1 MGGKSESVNSVKSSQ
16 STDAALNASM
26 KPKLFDLSLRS
37 LKLTTKQEELL
48 TRVSVLC
55 LVYVLAFIIRLFSV
69 LRYESMIHEFDPYFN
84 YRTTLYLTEKGFY
97 EFWNWFDFESWYPL
111 GRIIGGT
118 LYPGLMVTAAAIYW
132 VLRFLR
138 FFVHIREVCVL
149 TAPFFASNTTLVAY
163 FFGKELWDS
172 GAGLVAAALIAICPG
187 YISRSVAGSYDNE
200 GVAIF
205 ALLLTFY
212 LFVKAVNT
220 GSLAW
225 GLASAF
231 GYFYMVSAWGG
242 YVFIINLI
250 PLYVLVLLITGRYS
264 MRLYVAYNCMYILG
278 MLLAMQIRFVGFQHV
293 QSGEHMAAMGVFFLL
308 QVFYFLDWV
317 KHLLS
322 DTKLFEA
329 FLRITVTSAVSVG
342 VLALGVGTASGYISP
357 WTGRFYSL
365 LDPTYAKDHIPIIA
379 SVSEHQPTAWSSFMF
394 DFHIL
399 LILFP
404 AGLYFC
410 FKRLSDATIF
420 IVMYGLTSM
429 YFAGVMVRLIL
440 VATPA
445 VCLISAIAVSATIK
459 NLTSLVRTKKKSLH
473 TSTGKSSSSKASLKG
488 MQDQSLPFQRNG
500 AIALLIG
507 AFYLLSRYAI
517 HCTWVTSE
525 AYSSP
530 SIVLAA
536 RGPYGG
542 RVIFDD
548 YREAYFWLRQNTP
561 RDAKIMSW
569 WDYGYQITAM
579 GNRTVIVDNN
589 TWNNTHIATVGR
601 AMSSYEDEAY
611 EIMQS
616 LDVDYVL
623 VVFGGV
629 TGYSSD
635 DINKFLWMV
644 RIGGGVFPVIKEPDY
659 LVNGEYRVDKG
670 AAPKMLNCL
679 MYKLSYYRF
688 GELTTE
694 YGQPPGYD
702 RARGVEIGNKDI
714 KLEHLEEAFT
724 TSNWIVRIYKVKP
737 PRESTITVSRSRAVK
752 PIVNGRDVIA
762 QAQSG
767 TGKTSMIAITVCNM
781 INTSIREVQALVLSP
796 TRELASQTEKMILAI
811 GSYIS
816 VQAHSCIGGKRIG
829 EDVKK
834 LENGVHVVSGT
845 PGRVHDMIKRRTL
858 RTKAIKLLVLD
869 ESDEMLSRGFK
880 EQIYDVY
887 RYLPPE
893 IQGIKQFYVD
903 VEKEEW
909 KFDALC
915 DLYQS
920 LTIAQAVIFCNTK
933 RKVDWLTKKM
943 CSHGFPVSSMHGDMP
958 QKERDAIMAEFRS
971 VATRVLITTDIWA
984 RGLDV
989 QQVSLVINYDLPSNR
1004 ELYIHRIG
1012 RSGRFGCK
1020 GMAINFVRSED
1031 KRTLKEIAQYY
1042 GTQIDEYAN
1051 ECC

>member
-1 MGGKSESVNSVKSSQ
+1 MVAAKMEKSPSDLLTSSGISSVFK
-16 STDAALNASM
+16 
-26 KPKLFDLSLRS
+26 S
-37 LKLTTKQEELL
+37 LKLKTKQQEFLI
-48 TRVSVLC
+48 RVTILG
-55 LVYVLAFIIRLFSV
+55 LIYVLAFITRLFSV

-84 YRTTLYLTEKGFY
+84 YRVTQYLTQKGFY
-97 EFWNWFDFESWYPL
+97 EFWNWFDSESWYPL

-118 LYPGLMVTAAAIYW
+118 LYPGLMVTAAFIFW
-132 VLRFLR
+132 TLRFIG
-138 FFVHIREVCVL
+138 FAVHIREVCVL
-149 TAPFFASNTTLVAY
+149 LAPFFASNTTLVAY
-163 FFGKELWDS
+163 FFGKQLWDS

-225 GLASAF
+225 ALASAF

-293 QSGEHMAAMGVFFLL
+293 QSGEHMAAMGVFFLM
-308 QVFYFLDWV
+308 QVFYFLGWV
-317 KHLLS
+317 KYLLNDPKKFHS
-322 DTKLFEA
+322 
-329 FLRITVTSAVSVG
+329 FLKITVTSAVG
-342 VLALGVGTASGYISP
+342 LGAIALGVGTASGYISP

-365 LDPTYAKDHIPIIA
+365 LDPTYAKDNIPIIA

-445 VCLISAIAVSATIK
+445 VCLISAIAVSATTK
-459 NLTSLVRTKKKSLH
+459 NLTQLVRTKSKPAPGGSGKGA
-473 TSTGKSSSSKASLKG
+473 TSSKSSSKLCLKAVAERVKMSNATNAANAFELIVYHVPLVEGSL
-488 MQDQSLPFQRNG
+488 DQSPPFQKNV
-500 AIALLIG
+500 AIALLVG

-536 RGPYGG
+536 RGAHGN

-561 RDAKIMSW
+561 QDAKVMSW

-611 EIMQS
+611 EIMRS

-694 YGQPPGYD
+694 YGKPPGYD

-737 PRESTITVSRSRAVK
+737 P
-752 PIVNGRDVIA
+752 N
-762 QAQSG
+762 
-767 TGKTSMIAITVCNM
+767 
-781 INTSIREVQALVLSP
+781 
-796 TRELASQTEKMILAI
+796 
-811 GSYIS
+811 
-816 VQAHSCIGGKRIG
+816 
-829 EDVKK
+829 
-834 LENGVHVVSGT
+834 
-845 PGRVHDMIKRRTL
+845 
-858 RTKAIKLLVLD
+858 
-869 ESDEMLSRGFK
+869 
-880 EQIYDVY
+880 
-887 RYLPPE
+887 
-893 IQGIKQFYVD
+893 
-903 VEKEEW
+903 
-909 KFDALC
+909 
-915 DLYQS
+915 
-920 LTIAQAVIFCNTK
+920 
-933 RKVDWLTKKM
+933 
-943 CSHGFPVSSMHGDMP
+943 
-958 QKERDAIMAEFRS
+958 
-971 VATRVLITTDIWA
+971 
-984 RGLDV
+984 
-989 QQVSLVINYDLPSNR
+989 NR
-1004 ELYIHRIG
+1004 W
-1012 RSGRFGCK
+1012 
-1020 GMAINFVRSED
+1020 
-1031 KRTLKEIAQYY
+1031 
-1042 GTQIDEYAN
+1042 
-1051 ECC
+1051 

>member
-1 MGGKSESVNSVKSSQ
+1 MAVTKTEPINGSTTKTSAPPSSSSSPSMSLKSDLL
-16 STDAALNASM
+16 ST
-26 KPKLFDLSLRS
+26 LSLRS
-37 LKLTTKQEELL
+37 LKLKTKQQELL
-48 TRVSVLC
+48 
-55 LVYVLAFIIRLFSV
+55 IQ
-69 LRYESMIHEFDPYFN
+69 
-84 YRTTLYLTEKGFY
+84 
-97 EFWNWFDFESWYPL
+97 SWYPL

-118 LYPGLMVTAAAIYW
+118 LYPGLMVTAAIMYW
-132 VLRFLR
+132 GLRFLR
-138 FFVHIREVCVL
+138 FAVHIREVCVL

-163 FFGKELWDS
+163 FFGKEIWDS
-172 GAGLVAAALIAICPG
+172 GAGLVAAILIAICPG

-212 LFVKAVNT
+212 MFVKAVNT

-264 MRLYVAYNCMYILG
+264 MRLYVAYNCMYVLG

-293 QSGEHMAAMGVFFLL
+293 QSGEHMAAMGVFFLM
-308 QVFYFLDWV
+308 QVFYFLGWV
-317 KHLLS
+317 NHLLN
-322 DTKLFEA
+322 DKKKFEA
-329 FLRITVTSAVSVG
+329 FLRISVTCAVG
-342 VLALGVGTASGYISP
+342 VGAIALGVGTASGYISP

-394 DFHIL
+394 DFQIL
-399 LILFP
+399 LFLFP

-410 FKRLSDATIF
+410 FKRLTDATIF

-459 NLTSLVRTKKKSLH
+459 NLTMLLRTKSKVSQ
-473 TSTGKSSSSKASLKG
+473 TGSTKGSGGGKASSKALL
-488 MQDQSLPFQRNG
+488 DQSQPFQRNG
-500 AIALLIG
+500 AIALLFG

-536 RGPYGG
+536 RGAHGN

-548 YREAYFWLRQNTP
+548 YREAYYWLRQNTP
-561 RDAKIMSW
+561 PEAKVMSW

-611 EIMQS
+611 EIMRS
-616 LDVDYVL
+616 LDVNYVL

-688 GELTTE
+688 GELVTE
-694 YGQPPGYD
+694 YGKPPGLEDAESNLGYFDVAAHSPFGRTSPRSEGSPSMELQGILLTGCCSNLLVANRRCKLAPNSTSFAFRRKSSSPKAQTNLKLDHIQQSCNNSASTAGALAQDYPSLSSPSYGCEDVSSYYD
-702 RARGVEIGNKDI
+702 SVRGLKGKALKKKLHSVISKHHSLSYKEVWDALKFLDAANVDRPQASSRIIEIYSLRAVSKNLAGKPNGWNREHLWPRSYGLNGGPSLTDLHNIRPADVNVNSSRGNKYYGECREKSI
-714 KLEHLEEAFT
+714 QCLKPANKEA
-724 TSNWIVRIYKVKP
+724 
-737 PRESTITVSRSRAVK
+737 
-752 PIVNGRDVIA
+752 
-762 QAQSG
+762 
-767 TGKTSMIAITVCNM
+767 
-781 INTSIREVQALVLSP
+781 SP
-796 TRELASQTEKMILAI
+796 DTET
-811 GSYIS
+811 
-816 VQAHSCIGGKRIG
+816 
-829 EDVKK
+829 D
-834 LENGVHVVSGT
+834 
-845 PGRVHDMIKRRTL
+845 
-858 RTKAIKLLVLD
+858 
-869 ESDEMLSRGFK
+869 
-880 EQIYDVY
+880 
-887 RYLPPE
+887 
-893 IQGIKQFYVD
+893 
-903 VEKEEW
+903 
-909 KFDALC
+909 
-915 DLYQS
+915 
-920 LTIAQAVIFCNTK
+920 
-933 RKVDWLTKKM
+933 
-943 CSHGFPVSSMHGDMP
+943 
-958 QKERDAIMAEFRS
+958 KERWAPPTQVRGDIARAIMYMAVCYGLQQPGGLNLHLSDSPSFEHREMGLLS
-971 VATRVLITTDIWA
+971 TLLKWNEVDPPSREEKLRNDRVCKFY
-984 RGLDV
+984 
-989 QQVSLVINYDLPSNR
+989 QHNR
-1004 ELYIHRIG
+1004 
-1012 RSGRFGCK
+1012 
-1020 GMAINFVRSED
+1020 NPFVD
-1031 KRTLKEIAQYY
+1031 HP
-1042 GTQIDEYAN
+1042 EYASLIWKPVTPSHQSFHFPARK
-1051 ECC
+1051 ELMK

>member
-1 MGGKSESVNSVKSSQ
+1 M
-16 STDAALNASM
+16 
-26 KPKLFDLSLRS
+26 
-37 LKLTTKQEELL
+37 
-48 TRVSVLC
+48 
-55 LVYVLAFIIRLFSV
+55 
-69 LRYESMIHEFDPYFN
+69 
-84 YRTTLYLTEKGFY
+84 
-97 EFWNWFDFESWYPL
+97 
-111 GRIIGGT
+111 
-118 LYPGLMVTAAAIYW
+118 
-132 VLRFLR
+132 
-138 FFVHIREVCVL
+138 
-149 TAPFFASNTTLVAY
+149 
-163 FFGKELWDS
+163 WDT

-225 GLASAF
+225 ALASAF

-242 YVFIINLI
+242 YVFIINLV
-250 PLYVLVLLITGRYS
+250 PLYVLVLLVTGRYS
-264 MRLYVAYNCMYILG
+264 MRLYIAYNCMYIVG

-293 QSGEHMAAMGVFFLL
+293 QTGEHMAAMGVFFLM
-308 QVFYFLDWV
+308 QVFFFLNWV

-322 DTKLFEA
+322 DKKLFQT
-329 FLRITVTSAVSVG
+329 FLRITVTSAIS
-342 VLALGVGTASGYISP
+342 LGVMALVVGTLSGYIAP

-365 LDPTYAKDHIPIIA
+365 LDPTYAKIHIPIIA

-399 LILFP
+399 LFLFP

-410 FKRLSDATIF
+410 FKRLTDATIF

-459 NLTSLVRTKKKSLH
+459 NLTSLLRSE
-473 TSTGKSSSSKASLKG
+473 GKAIHSGSSKRSASGKASSKASI
-488 MQDQSLPFQRNG
+488 DQSLPFQRNA
-500 AIALLIG
+500 AIALLLG
-507 AFYLLSRYAI
+507 AFYLLSRYVT

-530 SIVLAA
+530 SIVLSA
-536 RGPYGG
+536 RGAYGN

-548 YREAYFWLRQNTP
+548 YREAYYWLRQNTP
-561 RDAKIMSW
+561 TDAKVMSW

-688 GELTTE
+688 GELRTE
-694 YGQPPGYD
+694 YGKPPGYD
-702 RARGVEIGNKDI
+702 RARGVEIGNKDV
-714 KLEHLEEAFT
+714 KLEYLEEAYT

-737 PRESTITVSRSRAVK
+737 PK
-752 PIVNGRDVIA
+752 
-762 QAQSG
+762 
-767 TGKTSMIAITVCNM
+767 
-781 INTSIREVQALVLSP
+781 
-796 TRELASQTEKMILAI
+796 
-811 GSYIS
+811 
-816 VQAHSCIGGKRIG
+816 
-829 EDVKK
+829 
-834 LENGVHVVSGT
+834 
-845 PGRVHDMIKRRTL
+845 
-858 RTKAIKLLVLD
+858 
-869 ESDEMLSRGFK
+869 
-880 EQIYDVY
+880 
-887 RYLPPE
+887 
-893 IQGIKQFYVD
+893 
-903 VEKEEW
+903 
-909 KFDALC
+909 
-915 DLYQS
+915 
-920 LTIAQAVIFCNTK
+920 
-933 RKVDWLTKKM
+933 
-943 CSHGFPVSSMHGDMP
+943 
-958 QKERDAIMAEFRS
+958 
-971 VATRVLITTDIWA
+971 
-984 RGLDV
+984 
-989 QQVSLVINYDLPSNR
+989 NR
-1004 ELYIHRIG
+1004 W
-1012 RSGRFGCK
+1012 
-1020 GMAINFVRSED
+1020 
-1031 KRTLKEIAQYY
+1031 
-1042 GTQIDEYAN
+1042 
-1051 ECC
+1051 

>member
-1 MGGKSESVNSVKSSQ
+1 MVGKVEGANGGVKSAQCGSKA
-16 STDAALNASM
+16 T
-26 KPKLFDLSLRS
+26 DLSASNTSCFS
-37 LKLTTKQEELL
+37 LKTLKLKTKQQELL
-48 TRVSVLC
+48 IRVSILC
-55 LVYVLAFIIRLFSV
+55 LVYILAFITRLFSV

-84 YRTTLYLTEKGFY
+84 YRTTLFLTQKGFY
-97 EFWNWFDFESWYPL
+97 EFWNWFDSESWYPL

-118 LYPGLMVTAAAIYW
+118 LYPGLMVTAALIYW
-132 VLRFLR
+132 SLRFLR
-138 FFVHIREVCVL
+138 FAVHIREVCVL
-149 TAPFFASNTTLVAY
+149 TAPFFASNTTIVAY

-172 GAGLVAAALIAICPG
+172 GAGLVSAALIAICPG

-225 GLASAF
+225 ALASAF

-250 PLYVLVLLITGRYS
+250 PLYVMVLLITGRYS
-264 MRLYVAYNCMYILG
+264 MRLYVAYNCMYVLG

-293 QSGEHMAAMGVFFLL
+293 QSGEHMAAMGVFFLM

-317 KHLLS
+317 KYQLN
-322 DTKLFEA
+322 DPRLFEA
-329 FLRITVTSAVSVG
+329 FLRITVTCAVG
-342 VLALGVGTASGYISP
+342 VGALALGVGTASGYISP

-399 LILFP
+399 LFLFP

-445 VCLISAIAVSATIK
+445 VCLVSAIAVSATIK
-459 NLTSLVRTKKKSLH
+459 NLTQLARVKSKVAHTGTGKRNFWCKGFFEGEFPYICAHIGSNMGVYTVLHLINLCLSRGMVLLHCFLVPFTCSVDMPLIAHGSHQKHIHLPQLSWLQGVLMVTGSFLMITVKH
-473 TSTGKSSSSKASLKG
+473 TSGSGK
-488 MQDQSLPFQRNG
+488 
-500 AIALLIG
+500 
-507 AFYLLSRYAI
+507 
-517 HCTWVTSE
+517 
-525 AYSSP
+525 
-530 SIVLAA
+530 
-536 RGPYGG
+536 
-542 RVIFDD
+542 
-548 YREAYFWLRQNTP
+548 NTP
-561 RDAKIMSW
+561 QDAKVMSW

-611 EIMQS
+611 EIMRS

-679 MYKLSYYRF
+679 
-688 GELTTE
+688 
-694 YGQPPGYD
+694 
-702 RARGVEIGNKDI
+702 I
-714 KLEHLEEAFT
+714 
-724 TSNWIVRIYKVKP
+724 
-737 PRESTITVSRSRAVK
+737 
-752 PIVNGRDVIA
+752 
-762 QAQSG
+762 QSP
-767 TGKTSMIAITVCNM
+767 C
-781 INTSIREVQALVLSP
+781 Q
-796 TRELASQTEKMILAI
+796 
-811 GSYIS
+811 
-816 VQAHSCIGGKRIG
+816 
-829 EDVKK
+829 
-834 LENGVHVVSGT
+834 
-845 PGRVHDMIKRRTL
+845 
-858 RTKAIKLLVLD
+858 
-869 ESDEMLSRGFK
+869 K
-880 EQIYDVY
+880 EQ
-887 RYLPPE
+887 L
-893 IQGIKQFYVD
+893 
-903 VEKEEW
+903 
-909 KFDALC
+909 
-915 DLYQS
+915 
-920 LTIAQAVIFCNTK
+920 
-933 RKVDWLTKKM
+933 
-943 CSHGFPVSSMHGDMP
+943 
-958 QKERDAIMAEFRS
+958 
-971 VATRVLITTDIWA
+971 
-984 RGLDV
+984 
-989 QQVSLVINYDLPSNR
+989 
-1004 ELYIHRIG
+1004 
-1012 RSGRFGCK
+1012 
-1020 GMAINFVRSED
+1020 ED
-1031 KRTLKEIAQYY
+1031 E
-1042 GTQIDEYAN
+1042 
-1051 ECC
+1051 

>member
-1 MGGKSESVNSVKSSQ
+1 MVGKSEPSTNGAAAAKS
-16 STDAALNASM
+16 
-26 KPKLFDLSLRS
+26 PDLLTSYFSFRA
-37 LKLTTKQEELL
+37 LKLKTKQQELL
-48 TRVSVLC
+48 IRVSILC
-55 LVYVLAFIIRLFSV
+55 LVYVLAFATRLFSV

-84 YRTTLYLTEKGFY
+84 YRTTLFLTEKGFY
-97 EFWNWFDFESWYPL
+97 EFWNWFDSESWYPL

-118 LYPGLMVTAAAIYW
+118 LYPGLMVTAAAMYW
-132 VLRFLR
+132 GLRFLR
-138 FFVHIREVCVL
+138 FAVHIREVCVL
-149 TAPFFASNTTLVAY
+149 TAPFFASNTTVLAY
-163 FFGKELWDS
+163 FFGKEIWDT

-225 GLASAF
+225 GLASAL

-293 QSGEHMAAMGVFFLL
+293 QSGEHMAAMGVFFLM
-308 QVFYFLDWV
+308 QVFYFLDWL

-322 DTKLFEA
+322 DAKLFQA
-329 FLRITVTSAVSVG
+329 FLRMTVTSAVGVG
-342 VLALGVGTASGYISP
+342 AVALGVGTASGYISP

-394 DFHIL
+394 DFQIL
-399 LILFP
+399 LFLFP

-459 NLTSLVRTKKKSLH
+459 NLTLLLRAKTKAPQSV
-473 TSTGKSSSSKASLKG
+473 SGKGGSSGKASSKGSL
-488 MQDQSLPFQRNG
+488 DQSQPFQKNG
-500 AIALLIG
+500 ATALLFG
-507 AFYLLSRYAI
+507 AFYLLSKYVT

-536 RGPYGG
+536 RGAHGN

-561 RDAKIMSW
+561 PDAKVMSW

-611 EIMQS
+611 EIMKS

-694 YGQPPGYD
+694 YGKPPGYD

-714 KLEHLEEAFT
+714 KLEYLEEAFT

-737 PRESTITVSRSRAVK
+737 P
-752 PIVNGRDVIA
+752 N
-762 QAQSG
+762 
-767 TGKTSMIAITVCNM
+767 
-781 INTSIREVQALVLSP
+781 
-796 TRELASQTEKMILAI
+796 
-811 GSYIS
+811 
-816 VQAHSCIGGKRIG
+816 
-829 EDVKK
+829 
-834 LENGVHVVSGT
+834 
-845 PGRVHDMIKRRTL
+845 
-858 RTKAIKLLVLD
+858 
-869 ESDEMLSRGFK
+869 
-880 EQIYDVY
+880 
-887 RYLPPE
+887 
-893 IQGIKQFYVD
+893 
-903 VEKEEW
+903 
-909 KFDALC
+909 
-915 DLYQS
+915 
-920 LTIAQAVIFCNTK
+920 
-933 RKVDWLTKKM
+933 
-943 CSHGFPVSSMHGDMP
+943 
-958 QKERDAIMAEFRS
+958 
-971 VATRVLITTDIWA
+971 
-984 RGLDV
+984 
-989 QQVSLVINYDLPSNR
+989 NR
-1004 ELYIHRIG
+1004 W
-1012 RSGRFGCK
+1012 
-1020 GMAINFVRSED
+1020 
-1031 KRTLKEIAQYY
+1031 
-1042 GTQIDEYAN
+1042 
-1051 ECC
+1051 

>member
-1 MGGKSESVNSVKSSQ
+1 MGAKTGSSPPVVLPPA
-16 STDAALNASM
+16 SSGTALF
-26 KPKLFDLSLRS
+26 PSLNT
-37 LKLTTKQEELL
+37 LKLKTKQQELL
-48 TRVSVLC
+48 IRVSILA
-55 LVYVLAFIIRLFSV
+55 LVYVLAFAIRLFSV

-84 YRTTLYLTEKGFY
+84 YRTTLFLTEKGFY
-97 EFWNWFDFESWYPL
+97 EFWNWFDSESWYPL

-118 LYPGLMVTAAAIYW
+118 LYPGLMVTAALIYW
-132 VLRFLR
+132 TLRFLR
-138 FFVHIREVCVL
+138 FAVHIREVCVL
-149 TAPFFASNTTLVAY
+149 TAPFFASNTTIVAY
-163 FFGKELWDS
+163 FFGKEIWDS

-225 GLASAF
+225 ALASAF

-242 YVFIINLI
+242 YVFIINLV
-250 PLYVLVLLITGRYS
+250 PLYVLVLLVTGRYS
-264 MRLYVAYNCMYILG
+264 MRLYVAYNCMYVLG

-317 KHLLS
+317 KFTLN
-322 DTKLFEA
+322 DPKLFYS
-329 FLRITVTSAVSVG
+329 FLRIALTCAISVG
-342 VLALGVGTASGYISP
+342 SLALGVGMATGYISP

-399 LILFP
+399 LFLFP

-440 VATPA
+440 VAAPA
-445 VCLISAIAVSATIK
+445 VCLISSIAVSATLK
-459 NLTSLVRTKKKSLH
+459 NLTMLIRAKNNATPM
-473 TSTGKSSSSKASLKG
+473 GSSKGASLKASAKASSF
-488 MQDQSLPFQRNG
+488 DQPLPYQRNV
-500 AIALLIG
+500 AIALLLG

-536 RGPYGG
+536 RGAHGG

-548 YREAYFWLRQNTP
+548 YREAYFWLRKNTP
-561 RDAKIMSW
+561 ADAKIMSW

-611 EIMQS
+611 DIMKS

-644 RIGGGVFPVIKEPDY
+644 RIGGGVFPVIKEPEY

-688 GELTTE
+688 GEVTTE
-694 YGQPPGYD
+694 YGKPPGYD
-702 RARGVEIGNKDI
+702 RARGVEIGNKDV
-714 KLEHLEEAFT
+714 KLEYLEEAFT
-724 TSNWIVRIYKVKP
+724 TSNWIIRIYKVKP
-737 PRESTITVSRSRAVK
+737 PK
-752 PIVNGRDVIA
+752 
-762 QAQSG
+762 
-767 TGKTSMIAITVCNM
+767 
-781 INTSIREVQALVLSP
+781 
-796 TRELASQTEKMILAI
+796 
-811 GSYIS
+811 
-816 VQAHSCIGGKRIG
+816 
-829 EDVKK
+829 
-834 LENGVHVVSGT
+834 
-845 PGRVHDMIKRRTL
+845 
-858 RTKAIKLLVLD
+858 
-869 ESDEMLSRGFK
+869 
-880 EQIYDVY
+880 
-887 RYLPPE
+887 
-893 IQGIKQFYVD
+893 
-903 VEKEEW
+903 
-909 KFDALC
+909 
-915 DLYQS
+915 
-920 LTIAQAVIFCNTK
+920 
-933 RKVDWLTKKM
+933 
-943 CSHGFPVSSMHGDMP
+943 
-958 QKERDAIMAEFRS
+958 
-971 VATRVLITTDIWA
+971 
-984 RGLDV
+984 
-989 QQVSLVINYDLPSNR
+989 NR
-1004 ELYIHRIG
+1004 W
-1012 RSGRFGCK
+1012 
-1020 GMAINFVRSED
+1020 
-1031 KRTLKEIAQYY
+1031 
-1042 GTQIDEYAN
+1042 
-1051 ECC
+1051 

>member
-1 MGGKSESVNSVKSSQ
+1 MAAKSEAMSGATKTQDPKSP
-16 STDAALNASM
+16 D
-26 KPKLFDLSLRS
+26 PSLTTSGFNFSLKS
-37 LKLTTKQEELL
+37 LKLKTKQQELL
-48 TRVSVLC
+48 IRVTILC
-55 LVYVLAFIIRLFSV
+55 LVYVLAFSTRLFSV

-97 EFWNWFDFESWYPL
+97 EFWNWFDSESWYPL

-118 LYPGLMVTAAAIYW
+118 LYPGLMVTAALIYW
-132 VLRFLR
+132 GLRFLR
-138 FFVHIREVCVL
+138 FAVHIREVCVL

-163 FFGKELWDS
+163 FFGKEIWDT

-225 GLASAF
+225 ALASAF

-250 PLYVLVLLITGRYS
+250 PLYVLVLLVTGRYS
-264 MRLYVAYNCMYILG
+264 MRLYIAYNCMYVVG

-293 QSGEHMAAMGVFFLL
+293 QSGEHMAAMGVFFLI
-308 QVFYFLDWV
+308 QVFYFLNWV

-322 DTKLFEA
+322 DTKLFET
-329 FLRITVTSAVSVG
+329 FLRITVTSAVGLG
-342 VLALGVGTASGYISP
+342 VVALGVGSASGYISP

-399 LILFP
+399 LFLFP

-445 VCLISAIAVSATIK
+445 VCLISGIVVSATIK
-459 NLTSLVRTKKKSLH
+459 NLTSLLRSKS
-473 TSTGKSSSSKASLKG
+473 KVSSGSVKGSAGFKASSKASV
-488 MQDQSLPFQRNG
+488 DQSLPFQRNA
-500 AIALLIG
+500 AIALLLG
-507 AFYLLSRYAI
+507 AFYLLSRYVI

-536 RGPYGG
+536 RGAHGN

-548 YREAYFWLRQNTP
+548 YREAYYWLRQNTP
-561 RDAKIMSW
+561 ADAKIMSW

-611 EIMQS
+611 EIMRS

-679 MYKLSYYRF
+679 MYKLCYYRF
-688 GELTTE
+688 GELRTE
-694 YGQPPGYD
+694 YGKPPGYD
-702 RARGVEIGNKDI
+702 RARGVEIGNKDV
-714 KLEHLEEAFT
+714 KLEYLEEAFT

-737 PRESTITVSRSRAVK
+737 PK
-752 PIVNGRDVIA
+752 
-762 QAQSG
+762 
-767 TGKTSMIAITVCNM
+767 
-781 INTSIREVQALVLSP
+781 
-796 TRELASQTEKMILAI
+796 
-811 GSYIS
+811 
-816 VQAHSCIGGKRIG
+816 
-829 EDVKK
+829 
-834 LENGVHVVSGT
+834 
-845 PGRVHDMIKRRTL
+845 
-858 RTKAIKLLVLD
+858 
-869 ESDEMLSRGFK
+869 
-880 EQIYDVY
+880 
-887 RYLPPE
+887 
-893 IQGIKQFYVD
+893 
-903 VEKEEW
+903 
-909 KFDALC
+909 
-915 DLYQS
+915 
-920 LTIAQAVIFCNTK
+920 
-933 RKVDWLTKKM
+933 
-943 CSHGFPVSSMHGDMP
+943 
-958 QKERDAIMAEFRS
+958 
-971 VATRVLITTDIWA
+971 
-984 RGLDV
+984 
-989 QQVSLVINYDLPSNR
+989 NR
-1004 ELYIHRIG
+1004 W
-1012 RSGRFGCK
+1012 
-1020 GMAINFVRSED
+1020 
-1031 KRTLKEIAQYY
+1031 
-1042 GTQIDEYAN
+1042 
-1051 ECC
+1051 

>member
-1 MGGKSESVNSVKSSQ
+1 MAATSAMDSLSSAATSAVK
-16 STDAALNASM
+16 
-26 KPKLFDLSLRS
+26 S
-37 LKLTTKQEELL
+37 LKLRTKQQELL
-48 TRVSVLC
+48 IRVSTLC
-55 LVYVLAFIIRLFSV
+55 LIYVLAFSIRLFSV

-84 YRTTLYLTEKGFY
+84 YRTTVYLSENGFY
-97 EFWNWFDFESWYPL
+97 EFWNWFDSESWYPL

-118 LYPGLMVTAAAIYW
+118 LYPGLMVTAHLLHRAISAI
-132 VLRFLR
+132 RFA
-138 FFVHIREVCVL
+138 VHIREVCVL
-149 TAPFFASNTTLVAY
+149 TAPFFASNTAVVAY
-163 FFGKELWDS
+163 LFGKEVWDT
-172 GAGLVAAALIAICPG
+172 GAGLVAAALIAVCPG

-220 GSLAW
+220 GSLSWA
-225 GLASAF
+225 LASAF
-231 GYFYMVSAWGG
+231 SYFYMVSAWGG
-242 YVFIINLI
+242 YVFIINLV
-250 PLYVLVLLITGRYS
+250 PLYVLVLLVTGRYS
-264 MRLYVAYNCMYILG
+264 MRLYVAYNCMYVLG
-278 MLLAMQIRFVGFQHV
+278 CLLAMQIRFVGFQHV
-293 QSGEHMAAMGVFFLL
+293 QSGEHMAAMEVRNLNDGEVDSYVAQLNDLQAAVVWQGIMIVVWKPKLRDAVSVRSFYEWWRRRRSRLL
-308 QVFYFLDWV
+308 IIGQNSKEVFYFLDYV
-317 KHLLS
+317 KHLLN
-322 DTKLFEA
+322 DPKLFND
-329 FLRITVTSAVSVG
+329 FLRITVTCAVSVG
-342 VLALGVGTASGYISP
+342 ALAIGVGTASGYISP

-399 LILFP
+399 LFLFP

-440 VATPA
+440 VAAPA
-445 VCLISAIAVSATIK
+445 MCLISAIAVSATLK
-459 NLTSLVRTKKKSLH
+459 NLTSLLRSKS
-473 TSTGKSSSSKASLKG
+473 KVQAVSSSKGTSSTKASMKASL
-488 MQDQSLPFQRNG
+488 DQSLPFQRNG
-500 AIALLIG
+500 AITLLLG

-536 RGPYGG
+536 RGAYGG

-548 YREAYFWLRQNTP
+548 YREAYFWLRQNTAP
-561 RDAKIMSW
+561 DAKIMSW

-601 AMSSYEDEAY
+601 AMASYEDEAY
-611 EIMQS
+611 EIIQS

-702 RARGVEIGNKDI
+702 RARGVEIGNKNV

-724 TSNWIVRIYKVKP
+724 TSNWIVRIYK
-737 PRESTITVSRSRAVK
+737 
-752 PIVNGRDVIA
+752 
-762 QAQSG
+762 
-767 TGKTSMIAITVCNM
+767 
-781 INTSIREVQALVLSP
+781 
-796 TRELASQTEKMILAI
+796 
-811 GSYIS
+811 
-816 VQAHSCIGGKRIG
+816 
-829 EDVKK
+829 
-834 LENGVHVVSGT
+834 
-845 PGRVHDMIKRRTL
+845 
-858 RTKAIKLLVLD
+858 
-869 ESDEMLSRGFK
+869 
-880 EQIYDVY
+880 
-887 RYLPPE
+887 
-893 IQGIKQFYVD
+893 
-903 VEKEEW
+903 
-909 KFDALC
+909 
-915 DLYQS
+915 
-920 LTIAQAVIFCNTK
+920 
-933 RKVDWLTKKM
+933 
-943 CSHGFPVSSMHGDMP
+943 SS
-958 QKERDAIMAEFRS
+958 
-971 VATRVLITTDIWA
+971 AT
-984 RGLDV
+984 
-989 QQVSLVINYDLPSNR
+989 
-1004 ELYIHRIG
+1004 
-1012 RSGRFGCK
+1012 F
-1020 GMAINFVRSED
+1020 
-1031 KRTLKEIAQYY
+1031 
-1042 GTQIDEYAN
+1042 
-1051 ECC
+1051 

>member
-1 MGGKSESVNSVKSSQ
+1 MGAKAAENGAKSSP
-16 STDAALNASM
+16 SAPS
-26 KPKLFDLSLRS
+26 PPP
-37 LKLTTKQEELL
+37 LKAFFRLKTKQQELL
-48 TRVSVLC
+48 IRVASLA
-55 LVYVLAFIIRLFSV
+55 LIYVLAFAVRLFSV

-84 YRTTLYLTEKGFY
+84 YRTTLFLTRNGFY
-97 EFWNWFDFESWYPL
+97 EFWNWFDSESWYPL

-118 LYPGLMVTAAAIYW
+118 LYPGLMVTAALIYR
-132 VLRFLR
+132 VLRFLT
-138 FFVHIREVCVL
+138 FAVHIREVCVL
-149 TAPFFASNTTLVAY
+149 TAPFFASNTTIVAY
-163 FFGKELWDS
+163 FFGKEIWDS

-205 ALLLTFY
+205 ALLFTFY

-225 GLASAF
+225 ALASAF

-250 PLYVLVLLITGRYS
+250 PLYVLVLLVTGRYS

-317 KHLLS
+317 KYMLN
-322 DTKLFEA
+322 DKQLFQS
-329 FLRITVTSAVSVG
+329 FLRITLTFAISVG
-342 VLALGVGTASGYISP
+342 ALALGIGTASGYISP

-399 LILFP
+399 LFLFP

-440 VATPA
+440 VAAPA
-445 VCLISAIAVSATIK
+445 VCLISAIAISATVK
-459 NLTSLVRTKKKSLH
+459 NLTSLIRTK
-473 TSTGKSSSSKASLKG
+473 GKAPLAVSGKGSSSLKASAKASA
-488 MQDQSLPFQRNG
+488 DQSLPFQHNC
-500 AIALLIG
+500 AIALLVG

-536 RGPYGG
+536 RGAHGG

-548 YREAYFWLRQNTP
+548 YREAYYWLRQNTP
-561 RDAKIMSW
+561 ADAKVMSW

-601 AMSSYEDEAY
+601 AMSSYEPEAY

-623 VVFGGV
+623 VVFGGL

-679 MYKLSYYRF
+679 MYKLAYYRF
-688 GELTTE
+688 GEMTTE
-694 YGQPPGYD
+694 YGKPTGYD

-714 KLEHLEEAFT
+714 KLEYLEEAFT
-724 TSNWIVRIYKVKP
+724 TSNWIIRIYKVKP
-737 PRESTITVSRSRAVK
+737 PK
-752 PIVNGRDVIA
+752 
-762 QAQSG
+762 
-767 TGKTSMIAITVCNM
+767 
-781 INTSIREVQALVLSP
+781 
-796 TRELASQTEKMILAI
+796 
-811 GSYIS
+811 
-816 VQAHSCIGGKRIG
+816 
-829 EDVKK
+829 
-834 LENGVHVVSGT
+834 
-845 PGRVHDMIKRRTL
+845 
-858 RTKAIKLLVLD
+858 
-869 ESDEMLSRGFK
+869 
-880 EQIYDVY
+880 
-887 RYLPPE
+887 
-893 IQGIKQFYVD
+893 
-903 VEKEEW
+903 
-909 KFDALC
+909 
-915 DLYQS
+915 
-920 LTIAQAVIFCNTK
+920 
-933 RKVDWLTKKM
+933 
-943 CSHGFPVSSMHGDMP
+943 
-958 QKERDAIMAEFRS
+958 
-971 VATRVLITTDIWA
+971 
-984 RGLDV
+984 
-989 QQVSLVINYDLPSNR
+989 NR
-1004 ELYIHRIG
+1004 W
-1012 RSGRFGCK
+1012 
-1020 GMAINFVRSED
+1020 
-1031 KRTLKEIAQYY
+1031 
-1042 GTQIDEYAN
+1042 
-1051 ECC
+1051 

>member
-1 MGGKSESVNSVKSSQ
+1 MAVTKTEPINGSTNKPSSSSV
-16 STDAALNASM
+16 SM
-26 KPKLFDLSLRS
+26 KSDLMSTLSLKS
-37 LKLTTKQEELL
+37 LKLKTKQQELL
-48 TRVSVLC
+48 IRVSILC
-55 LVYVLAFIIRLFSV
+55 LVYVLAFITRLFSV

-84 YRTTLYLTEKGFY
+84 YRTTLFLTEKGFY
-97 EFWNWFDFESWYPL
+97 EFWNWFDSESWYPL

-118 LYPGLMVTAAAIYW
+118 LYPGLMVTAAIIT
-132 VLRFLR
+132 V
-138 FFVHIREVCVL
+138 
-149 TAPFFASNTTLVAY
+149 FFASNTTLVAY
-163 FFGKELWDS
+163 FFGKEIWDT
-172 GAGLVAAALIAICPG
+172 GAGLVAAVLIAICPG

-225 GLASAF
+225 GLGSAL

-264 MRLYVAYNCMYILG
+264 MRLYVAYNSMYVLG

-293 QSGEHMAAMGVFFLL
+293 QSGEHMAAMGVFFLM
-308 QVFYFLDWV
+308 QGFYFLGWV
-317 KHLLS
+317 KHLLG
-322 DTKLFEA
+322 DKKKFEA
-329 FLRITVTSAVSVG
+329 LLRIIVTCAVG
-342 VLALGVGTASGYISP
+342 VGAIALGVGTASGYISP

-399 LILFP
+399 LFLFP

-459 NLTSLVRTKKKSLH
+459 NLTTLLRTKSKVSQ
-473 TSTGKSSSSKASLKG
+473 TGSTKGASGGKGSSKALP
-488 MQDQSLPFQRNG
+488 DQSQPFQRNG
-500 AIALLIG
+500 AIALLFS

-536 RGPYGG
+536 RGAHGN

-548 YREAYFWLRQNTP
+548 YREAYYWLRQNTP
-561 RDAKIMSW
+561 ADAKVMSW

-611 EIMQS
+611 EIMRS
-616 LDVDYVL
+616 LDVNYVL

-679 MYKLSYYRF
+679 ICSAHRDCKNCQISCRVRVYKLSYYRF
-688 GELTTE
+688 GELVTE
-694 YGQPPGYD
+694 YGKPPGYD

-724 TSNWIVRIYKVKP
+724 TSNWIVRIYKGSDFRNVQWIHVLDFVSSDNLRDIEHALRK
-737 PRESTITVSRSRAVK
+737 RFHSSRSFLREFR
-752 PIVNGRDVIA
+752 NNVIL
-762 QAQSG
+762 G
-767 TGKTSMIAITVCNM
+767 NKYYGECHEK
-781 INTSIREVQALVLSP
+781 SIRFLKPANKEASLG
-796 TRELASQTEKMILAI
+796 RETDSERWA
-811 GSYIS
+811 
-816 VQAHSCIGGKRIG
+816 
-829 EDVKK
+829 
-834 LENGVHVVSGT
+834 
-845 PGRVHDMIKRRTL
+845 
-858 RTKAIKLLVLD
+858 
-869 ESDEMLSRGFK
+869 
-880 EQIYDVY
+880 
-887 RYLPPE
+887 PPP
-893 IQGIKQFYVD
+893 QV
-903 VEKEEW
+903 
-909 KFDALC
+909 
-915 DLYQS
+915 
-920 LTIAQAVIFCNTK
+920 FCK
-933 RKVDWLTKKM
+933 
-943 CSHGFPVSSMHGDMP
+943 S
-958 QKERDAIMAEFRS
+958 
-971 VATRVLITTDIWA
+971 
-984 RGLDV
+984 
-989 QQVSLVINYDLPSNR
+989 
-1004 ELYIHRIG
+1004 
-1012 RSGRFGCK
+1012 
-1020 GMAINFVRSED
+1020 
-1031 KRTLKEIAQYY
+1031 
-1042 GTQIDEYAN
+1042 
-1051 ECC
+1051 

>member
-1 MGGKSESVNSVKSSQ
+1 MGVKAENGVKP
-16 STDAALNASM
+16 TALAS
-26 KPKLFDLSLRS
+26 PFPS
-37 LKLTTKQEELL
+37 LKTLKLKTKQQELL
-48 TRVSVLC
+48 IRVSALA
-55 LVYVLAFIIRLFSV
+55 LIYVLAFAVRLFSV

-84 YRTTLYLTEKGFY
+84 YRTTLFLTKNGFY
-97 EFWNWFDFESWYPL
+97 EFWNWFDAESWYPL

-118 LYPGLMVTAAAIYW
+118 LFPGLMVTAALIYRA
-132 VLRFLR
+132 VRFLT
-138 FFVHIREVCVL
+138 FAVHIREVCVL

-163 FFGKELWDS
+163 FFGKEIWDA
-172 GAGLVAAALIAICPG
+172 GAGLAAAALIAICPG

-242 YVFIINLI
+242 YVFIINLV

-293 QSGEHMAAMGVFFLL
+293 QSGEHMAALGVFFLM
-308 QVFYFLDWV
+308 QVFYFVDWV
-317 KHLLS
+317 KYILN
-322 DTKLFEA
+322 DPKLFHS
-329 FLRITVTSAVSVG
+329 FLRITLTSAISVG
-342 VLALGVGTASGYISP
+342 ALALGVGTATGYISP

-394 DFHIL
+394 DFHVL
-399 LILFP
+399 LFLFP

-440 VATPA
+440 VAAPA
-445 VCLISAIAVSATIK
+445 VCLISSIALSATIK
-459 NLTSLVRTKKKSLH
+459 NLTTLIRTKSKAAQTFSSKGISSLKA
-473 TSTGKSSSSKASLKG
+473 SAKASL
-488 MQDQSLPFQRNG
+488 DRALPFQRNV
-500 AIALLIG
+500 AIALLVG
-507 AFYLLSRYAI
+507 AFYLLSRYAV
-517 HCTWVTSE
+517 HCIWVTSE

-536 RGPYGG
+536 RSAHGG

-561 RDAKIMSW
+561 PDAKVMSW

-694 YGQPPGYD
+694 YGKPAGYD

-714 KLEHLEEAFT
+714 ELEYLEEAYT
-724 TSNWIVRIYKVKP
+724 TSNWIIRIYKVKP
-737 PRESTITVSRSRAVK
+737 PK
-752 PIVNGRDVIA
+752 
-762 QAQSG
+762 
-767 TGKTSMIAITVCNM
+767 
-781 INTSIREVQALVLSP
+781 
-796 TRELASQTEKMILAI
+796 
-811 GSYIS
+811 
-816 VQAHSCIGGKRIG
+816 
-829 EDVKK
+829 
-834 LENGVHVVSGT
+834 
-845 PGRVHDMIKRRTL
+845 
-858 RTKAIKLLVLD
+858 
-869 ESDEMLSRGFK
+869 
-880 EQIYDVY
+880 
-887 RYLPPE
+887 
-893 IQGIKQFYVD
+893 
-903 VEKEEW
+903 
-909 KFDALC
+909 
-915 DLYQS
+915 
-920 LTIAQAVIFCNTK
+920 
-933 RKVDWLTKKM
+933 
-943 CSHGFPVSSMHGDMP
+943 
-958 QKERDAIMAEFRS
+958 
-971 VATRVLITTDIWA
+971 
-984 RGLDV
+984 
-989 QQVSLVINYDLPSNR
+989 NR
-1004 ELYIHRIG
+1004 W
-1012 RSGRFGCK
+1012 
-1020 GMAINFVRSED
+1020 
-1031 KRTLKEIAQYY
+1031 
-1042 GTQIDEYAN
+1042 
-1051 ECC
+1051 

>member
-1 MGGKSESVNSVKSSQ
+1 MAAKSEDGAKISGLPF
-16 STDAALNASM
+16 ALG
-26 KPKLFDLSLRS
+26 S
-37 LKLTTKQEELL
+37 LKLKIKQQELL
-48 TRVSVLC
+48 IRVSALC
-55 LVYVLAFIIRLFSV
+55 LVYLLAFSIRLFSV

-84 YRTTLYLTEKGFY
+84 YRTTLFLTENGFY
-97 EFWNWFDFESWYPL
+97 EFWNWFDYESWYPL
-111 GRIIGGT
+111 GRIVGGT
-118 LYPGLMVTAAAIYW
+118 LYPGLMVTAAIIYW
-132 VLRFLR
+132 TLRFLR
-138 FFVHIREVCVL
+138 FSAHIREVCVL
-149 TAPFFASNTTLVAY
+149 TAPFFAANTTIVAY
-163 FFGKELWDS
+163 FFGKEVWDS
-172 GAGLVAAALIAICPG
+172 GAGLVFAALVAICPG

-205 ALLLTFY
+205 ALLFTFF

-225 GLASAF
+225 SLGAAF

-250 PLYVLVLLITGRYS
+250 PLYVLVLLVTGRYS

-293 QSGEHMAAMGVFFLL
+293 QSGEHMAALGVFFLM
-308 QVFYFLDWV
+308 QMFYFLDWV
-317 KHLLS
+317 KYMLN
-322 DTKLFEA
+322 DAKLFQS
-329 FLRITVTSAVSVG
+329 FLKITVTLAVG
-342 VLALGVGTASGYISP
+342 VGALALGVGTASGYISP

-399 LILFP
+399 LLLFP

-410 FKRLSDATIF
+410 FKRLTDATIF

-440 VATPA
+440 VAAPA
-445 VCLISAIAVSATIK
+445 MCMLGAIAISATVK
-459 NLTSLVRTKKKSLH
+459 NLASVARSRSKSQPTSSGKGASH
-473 TSTGKSSSSKASLKG
+473 TKASLKASL
-488 MQDQSLPFQRNG
+488 DQSLPFQQNV
-500 AIALLIG
+500 AHALLLG
-507 AFYLLSRYAI
+507 AFYLLTRYAI

-536 RGPYGG
+536 RGAGG
-542 RVIFDD
+542 SRVIFDD

-561 RDAKIMSW
+561 PDAKVMSW

-616 LDVDYVL
+616 LDVSYVL

-679 MYKLSYYRF
+679 MYKLCYFRF
-688 GELTTE
+688 GEMITE
-694 YGQPPGYD
+694 YGKPPGYD
-702 RARGVEIGNKDI
+702 RARGAVIGNRNVT
-714 KLEHLEEAFT
+714 LEHLEEAYT

-737 PRESTITVSRSRAVK
+737 P
-752 PIVNGRDVIA
+752 
-762 QAQSG
+762 
-767 TGKTSMIAITVCNM
+767 
-781 INTSIREVQALVLSP
+781 
-796 TRELASQTEKMILAI
+796 
-811 GSYIS
+811 
-816 VQAHSCIGGKRIG
+816 
-829 EDVKK
+829 
-834 LENGVHVVSGT
+834 
-845 PGRVHDMIKRRTL
+845 
-858 RTKAIKLLVLD
+858 
-869 ESDEMLSRGFK
+869 
-880 EQIYDVY
+880 
-887 RYLPPE
+887 
-893 IQGIKQFYVD
+893 
-903 VEKEEW
+903 
-909 KFDALC
+909 
-915 DLYQS
+915 
-920 LTIAQAVIFCNTK
+920 
-933 RKVDWLTKKM
+933 
-943 CSHGFPVSSMHGDMP
+943 
-958 QKERDAIMAEFRS
+958 
-971 VATRVLITTDIWA
+971 
-984 RGLDV
+984 
-989 QQVSLVINYDLPSNR
+989 SNR
-1004 ELYIHRIG
+1004 R
-1012 RSGRFGCK
+1012 
-1020 GMAINFVRSED
+1020 
-1031 KRTLKEIAQYY
+1031 
-1042 GTQIDEYAN
+1042 
-1051 ECC
+1051 

>member
-1 MGGKSESVNSVKSSQ
+1 MAISSPSAMKS
-16 STDAALNASM
+16 
-26 KPKLFDLSLRS
+26 PDLHSFS
-37 LKLTTKQEELL
+37 FKTLKLKTKQQELL
-48 TRVSVLC
+48 IRVTILG
-55 LVYVLAFIIRLFSV
+55 LVYILAFITRLFSV

-84 YRTTLYLTEKGFY
+84 YRTTLYLTKNGFY
-97 EFWNWFDFESWYPL
+97 DFWNWFDSESWYPL

-118 LYPGLMVTAAAIYW
+118 LYPGLMVTAALIYW
-132 VLRFLR
+132 TLRALKFA
-138 FFVHIREVCVL
+138 VHIREVCVL
-149 TAPFFASNTTLVAY
+149 LAPFFASNTTIVAY

-225 GLASAF
+225 SLASAF

-242 YVFIINLI
+242 YVFIINLV
-250 PLYVLVLLITGRYS
+250 PLYVLVLLITGRFS
-264 MRLYVAYNCMYILG
+264 TRLYVAYNCMYVLG
-278 MLLAMQIRFVGFQHV
+278 SLLAMQIQFVGFQHV
-293 QSGEHMAAMGVFFLL
+293 QSGEHMAAMGVFFLM
-308 QVFYFLDWV
+308 QVFYFVDWV
-317 KHLLS
+317 KHMLN
-322 DTKLFEA
+322 DTKLFQA
-329 FLRITVTSAVSVG
+329 FLRITLTSTIG
-342 VLALGVGTASGYISP
+342 LGGLALGVGMASGYISP

-399 LILFP
+399 LFLFP

-410 FKRLSDATIF
+410 FKRLSDTTIF

-429 YFAGVMVRLIL
+429 YFASVMVRLIL

-459 NLTSLVRTKKKSLH
+459 NLTSVIRTKSKNLL
-473 TSTGKSSSSKASLKG
+473 TSSSKGSSSSKASSKTSF
-488 MQDQSLPFQRNG
+488 DQSLPFGKNT
-500 AIALLIG
+500 AIALLVG
-507 AFYLLSRYAI
+507 AFYLLSRYAY

-536 RGPYGG
+536 RGAHGD
-542 RVIFDD
+542 RIIFDD
-548 YREAYFWLRQNTP
+548 YREAYFWLRKNTP
-561 RDAKIMSW
+561 QDAKVMSW

-611 EIMQS
+611 DIMRS

-679 MYKLSYYRF
+679 MYKLCYYRF
-688 GELTTE
+688 GELQTE
-694 YGQPPGYD
+694 YGRPTGFD

-714 KLEHLEEAFT
+714 KLTHLEEAFT

-737 PRESTITVSRSRAVK
+737 P
-752 PIVNGRDVIA
+752 
-762 QAQSG
+762 
-767 TGKTSMIAITVCNM
+767 
-781 INTSIREVQALVLSP
+781 
-796 TRELASQTEKMILAI
+796 
-811 GSYIS
+811 
-816 VQAHSCIGGKRIG
+816 
-829 EDVKK
+829 
-834 LENGVHVVSGT
+834 
-845 PGRVHDMIKRRTL
+845 
-858 RTKAIKLLVLD
+858 
-869 ESDEMLSRGFK
+869 
-880 EQIYDVY
+880 
-887 RYLPPE
+887 
-893 IQGIKQFYVD
+893 
-903 VEKEEW
+903 
-909 KFDALC
+909 
-915 DLYQS
+915 
-920 LTIAQAVIFCNTK
+920 
-933 RKVDWLTKKM
+933 
-943 CSHGFPVSSMHGDMP
+943 
-958 QKERDAIMAEFRS
+958 
-971 VATRVLITTDIWA
+971 
-984 RGLDV
+984 
-989 QQVSLVINYDLPSNR
+989 SNR
-1004 ELYIHRIG
+1004 W
-1012 RSGRFGCK
+1012 
-1020 GMAINFVRSED
+1020 
-1031 KRTLKEIAQYY
+1031 
-1042 GTQIDEYAN
+1042 
-1051 ECC
+1051 